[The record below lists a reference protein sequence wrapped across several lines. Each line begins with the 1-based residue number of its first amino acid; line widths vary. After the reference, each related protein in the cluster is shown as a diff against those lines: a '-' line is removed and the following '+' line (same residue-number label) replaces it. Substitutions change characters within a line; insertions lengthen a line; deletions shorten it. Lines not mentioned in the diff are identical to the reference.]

1 MCVAVIGMNKPALAL
16 SSSCRVTLQLVGI
29 TFVQHFSSSKGFRC
43 WSLGLPLEF
52 WGNRSAPIGLG
63 GGSIPERAGKPRT
76 ESAVNAFGHI
86 FAPPKLVL
94 RHWWLAKM

>member
-1 MCVAVIGMNKPALAL
+1 MYSISAAAKAIGTGAW
-16 SSSCRVTLQLVGI
+16 V
-29 TFVQHFSSSKGFRC
+29 
-43 WSLGLPLEF
+43 LPLEF

-63 GGSIPERAGKPRT
+63 GGSIPERAGKPQT
-76 ESAVNAFGHI
+76 ESAVKAFGHT